1 MNRSFR
7 FDSVMLW
14 YLARRLALAGVMLF
28 GLVCLTF
35 VIANVAPS
43 DPAALAAGPDAG
55 RSQIEQARREYG
67 LDKPLPEQF
76 LRYVGDLAQ
85 GEFGRS
91 VATGRSVGRDL
102 GRYFPATLELCLVAM
117 TIGLAVGIPLGML
130 SALFKDRWLDQL
142 TRIFAVS
149 GIALPPFWFG
159 LLLQLGFAT
168 WLGWLPTSG
177 RLGVATE
184 PPEPITGMLLLDS
197 VLRGDAALFWQSA
210 SYIILPALVLS
221 LPCLASILR
230 VNRSEMVECL
240 RADYITAA
248 RAHGTVPW
256 RLVAVHALKNAT
268 LPTLAIIGL
277 RWGWM
282 MSSTVLVETVFDW
295 PGTGL
300 YAVSSAIAGD
310 FKPVMGVTLIVGL
323 NFMLANLVV
332 DLLYGVLDPR
342 LRDA

>member
-1 MNRSFR
+1 MFAYLLRR
-7 FDSVMLW
+7 F
-14 YLARRLALAGVMLF
+14 ALAGLMLF
-28 GLVCLTF
+28 GLICLTF
-35 VIANVAPS
+35 IIANVAPS
-43 DPAALAAGPDAG
+43 DPAVLAAGPDAG
-55 RSQIEQARREYG
+55 RAQIEQARREYG
-67 LDKPLPEQF
+67 LDKPLPQQF
-76 LRYVGDLAQ
+76 LRYVSDLAR
-85 GEFGRS
+85 GDFGRS
-91 VATGRSVGRDL
+91 IATSRPVGSDL
-102 GRYFPATLELCLVAM
+102 ARYFPATLELCILAM
-117 TIGLAVGIPLGML
+117 AIGLVLGISLGML
-130 SALFKDRWLDQL
+130 SALFKDKWLDHA

-159 LLLQLGFAT
+159 LLLQLGFAV

-177 RLGVATE
+177 RIGVSTD
-184 PPEPITGMLLLDS
+184 PGDPITGMLLVDS
-197 VLRGDAALFWQSA
+197 LLKGNGPLFMQAL
-210 SYIILPALVLS
+210 SYILLPAFVLS

-230 VNRSEMVECL
+230 VNRSEMVEAL

-248 RAHGTVPW
+248 RAHGVSPW
-256 RLVAVHALKNAT
+256 RLVTVHALKNAM

-295 PGTGL
+295 PGIGL

-323 NFMLANLVV
+323 NFMLVNLVV

-342 LRDA
+342 LRHA

>member
-1 MNRSFR
+1 MAS
-7 FDSVMLW
+7 
-14 YLARRLALAGVMLF
+14 YLLRRLALAGLMLI

-55 RSQIEQARREYG
+55 RAQIEQVRREYG
-67 LDKPLPEQF
+67 LDKPLPQQF
-76 LRYVGDLAQ
+76 LRYVGDLAR
-85 GEFGRS
+85 GDFGRS
-91 VATGRSVGRDL
+91 VATGRSVGQDL
-102 GRYFPATLELCLVAM
+102 ARYFPATLELCLLAM
-117 TIGLAVGIPLGML
+117 AIGLVAGISLGML
-130 SALFKDRWLDQL
+130 SALFKDRWLDHA

-159 LLLQLGFAT
+159 LLLQLGFAV

-177 RLGVATE
+177 RIGVSTD
-184 PPEPITGMLLLDS
+184 PGDPITGLLLLDAL
-197 VLRGDAALFWQSA
+197 LRGDCALFTQGL
-210 SYIILPALVLS
+210 SYILLPAFVLS

-230 VNRSEMVECL
+230 VNRSEMVEAL
-240 RADYITAA
+240 RADYITSA
-248 RAHGTVPW
+248 RAHGVSRW
-256 RLVAVHALKNAT
+256 RLVAVHALKNAM

-295 PGTGL
+295 PGIGL
-300 YAVSSAIAGD
+300 YAVSSAISGD

-323 NFMLANLVV
+323 NFMLVNLLV

-342 LRDA
+342 LRHA

>member
-1 MNRSFR
+1 MFSYLLRR
-7 FDSVMLW
+7 F
-14 YLARRLALAGVMLF
+14 ALAGLMLF
-28 GLVCLTF
+28 GLICLTF
-35 VIANVAPS
+35 AIANIAPA

-67 LDKPLPEQF
+67 LEKPLPEQF
-76 LRYVGDLAQ
+76 LRYVTDLTH

-102 GRYFPATLELCLVAM
+102 ARYFPATLELCLLAM
-117 TIGLAVGIPLGML
+117 TIGLVVGISLGML
-130 SALFKDRWLDQL
+130 SALFKDRWLDHA

-159 LLLQLGFAT
+159 LLLQLGFAV

-177 RLGVATE
+177 RIDVSTE
-184 PPEPITGMLLLDS
+184 PGEPITGLLLFDAL
-197 VLRGDAALFWQSA
+197 LRGDGTLFGQSLA
-210 SYIILPALVLS
+210 HILLPALVLS

-230 VNRSEMVECL
+230 VNRSEMVEAL
-240 RADYITAA
+240 RADYVIAA
-248 RAHGTVPW
+248 RAHGVSPW
-256 RLVAVHALKNAT
+256 RLVTVHALKNAM

-295 PGTGL
+295 PGIGL

-323 NFMLANLVV
+323 NFMLVNLVV

>member
-1 MNRSFR
+1 MFSYLLRR
-7 FDSVMLW
+7 F
-14 YLARRLALAGVMLF
+14 ALAGLMLF
-28 GLVCLTF
+28 GLICLTF
-35 VIANVAPS
+35 TIANVAPS

-55 RSQIEQARREYG
+55 RAQIEQARREYG

-76 LRYVGDLAQ
+76 LRYVSDLAK
-85 GEFGRS
+85 GDFGRS
-91 VATGRSVGRDL
+91 VATGRAVGRDL
-102 GRYFPATLELCLVAM
+102 ARYFPATLELCLLAM
-117 TIGLAVGIPLGML
+117 TIGMVVGISFGML
-130 SALFKDRWLDQL
+130 SALFKDKWLDHA

-159 LLLQLGFAT
+159 LLLQLAFAV

-177 RLGVATE
+177 RMGVSTD
-184 PPEPITGMLLLDS
+184 PGDPITGLLLVDS
-197 VLRGDAALFWQSA
+197 LLKGDGALFSQA
-210 SYIILPALVLS
+210 LSYILLPAFVLS

-230 VNRSEMVECL
+230 VNRSEMVEAL
-240 RADYITAA
+240 RADYITSA
-248 RAHGTVPW
+248 RAHGVSPW
-256 RLVAVHALKNAT
+256 RLVTVHALKNAM

-295 PGTGL
+295 PGIGL

-323 NFMLANLVV
+323 NFMLVNLIV

-342 LRDA
+342 LKDA

>member
-1 MNRSFR
+1 
-7 FDSVMLW
+7 MLA
-14 YLARRLALAGVMLF
+14 YLLRRCALAGLMLF

-35 VIANVAPS
+35 VIANVAPA

-55 RSQIEQARREYG
+55 RAQIEQARRDYG

-76 LRYVGDLAQ
+76 VRYVSDLAH
-85 GEFGRS
+85 GNFGRS
-91 VATGRSVGRDL
+91 VATGRSVGQDL
-102 GRYFPATLELCLVAM
+102 VRYFPATLELCLVAM
-117 TIGLAVGIPLGML
+117 AIGLVAGISLGML
-130 SALFKDRWLDQL
+130 SALFKDRWLDHA

-149 GIALPPFWFG
+149 GVALPPFWFG
-159 LLLQLGFAT
+159 LLLQLGFAV

-177 RLGVATE
+177 RVGVSTD
-184 PPEPITGMLLLDS
+184 PGQPISGLLLVDS
-197 VLRGDAALFWQSA
+197 ALRGDGPLFVQCL
-210 SYIILPALVLS
+210 SYILLPALVLS

-230 VNRSEMVECL
+230 VNRSEMVEAL

-248 RAHGTVPW
+248 RAHGVSRW
-256 RLVAVHALKNAT
+256 RLVTVHALKNAM

-282 MSSTVLVETVFDW
+282 MGSTVLVETVFDW
-295 PGTGL
+295 PGIGL
-300 YAVSSAIAGD
+300 YAVSSATAGD

-323 NFMLANLVV
+323 NFMLVNLVV

-342 LRDA
+342 LRHA

>member
-1 MNRSFR
+1 
-7 FDSVMLW
+7 
-14 YLARRLALAGVMLF
+14 MLF

-35 VIANVAPS
+35 VISNIAPS

-55 RSQIEQARREYG
+55 RSQIEQARRDYG

-76 LRYVGDLAQ
+76 LRYVTELSRGD
-85 GEFGRS
+85 FGRS
-91 VATGRSVGRDL
+91 IATGRSVGSDL
-102 GRYFPATLELCLVAM
+102 ARYFPATLELVMLAM
-117 TIGLAVGIPLGML
+117 LMGVLFGVPLGVI
-130 SALFKDRWLDQL
+130 SALRKDGWADHT

-159 LLLQLGFAT
+159 LLLQLAFAA
-168 WLGWLPTSG
+168 WLGLLPTSG
-177 RLGVATE
+177 RLSVFTE
-184 PPEPITGMLLLDS
+184 PPEAITGLLLVDS
-197 VLRGDAALFWQSA
+197 LLRGNFSLFREALSHL
-210 SYIILPALVLS
+210 ILPAIVLS

-230 VNRSEMVECL
+230 VNRSEMVDAL
-240 RADYITAA
+240 RMDYVVAA
-248 RAHGTVPW
+248 RAHGVTQW
-256 RLVAVHALKNAT
+256 RIVTVHALKNAM

-295 PGTGL
+295 PGIGL
-300 YAVSSAIAGD
+300 YAVSSAISGD

-323 NFMLANLVV
+323 NFMIANLIV

-342 LRDA
+342 LRRA

>member
-1 MNRSFR
+1 
-7 FDSVMLW
+7 LTG
-14 YLARRLALAGVMLF
+14 YILRRIGLAGLMLL

-55 RSQIEQARREYG
+55 RSQIEQARRDYG

-76 LRYVGDLAQ
+76 LRYVTDLLHGD
-85 GEFGRS
+85 FGRS
-91 VATGRSVGRDL
+91 IATGRPVGTDL
-102 GRYFPATLELCLVAM
+102 ARYFPATLELVILAM
-117 TIGLAVGIPLGML
+117 LMGVLLGVPLGVL
-130 SALFKDRWLDQL
+130 SALRKDGPVDHA

-159 LLLQLGFAT
+159 LLLQLAFAT
-168 WLGWLPTSG
+168 WLGLLPTSG
-177 RLGVATE
+177 RLSVFTE
-184 PPEPITGMLLLDS
+184 PPPPITGLLLVDS
-197 VLRGDAALFWQSA
+197 LLRGDLGLFREALSHVL
-210 SYIILPALVLS
+210 LPAVVLS

-230 VNRSEMVECL
+230 VNRAEMVEAL
-240 RADYITAA
+240 RMDYVVAA
-248 RAHGTVPW
+248 RAHGVTPW
-256 RLVAVHALKNAT
+256 RIVMVHALKNAM

-295 PGTGL
+295 PGIGL

-310 FKPVMGVTLIVGL
+310 FKPVMGVTLVVGL
-323 NFMLANLVV
+323 NFMVANLVV

-342 LRDA
+342 LRRA

>member
-1 MNRSFR
+1 MFAYLLRR
-7 FDSVMLW
+7 F
-14 YLARRLALAGVMLF
+14 ALAGLMLF
-28 GLVCLTF
+28 GLICLTF
-35 VIANVAPS
+35 IIANVAPS
-43 DPAALAAGPDAG
+43 DPAVLAAGPDAG

-76 LRYVGDLAQ
+76 LRYVTDLAR
-85 GEFGRS
+85 GDFGRS
-91 VATGRSVGRDL
+91 IATGRSVGSDL
-102 GRYFPATLELCLVAM
+102 ARYFPATLELCLLAM
-117 TIGLAVGIPLGML
+117 AIGLVVGISLGML
-130 SALFKDRWLDQL
+130 SALFKDQWLDHI

-159 LLLQLGFAT
+159 LLLQLGFAV

-177 RLGVATE
+177 RIGVSTD
-184 PPEPITGMLLLDS
+184 PGDPITGLLLVDAL
-197 VLRGDAALFWQSA
+197 LRGNGALFWQGL
-210 SYIILPALVLS
+210 SYIALPALVLS

-230 VNRSEMVECL
+230 VNRSEMVEAL
-240 RADYITAA
+240 RADYITSA
-248 RAHGTVPW
+248 RAHGVAPW
-256 RLVAVHALKNAT
+256 RLVTVHALKNAM

-295 PGTGL
+295 PGIGL

-323 NFMLANLVV
+323 NFMLVNLVV

>member
-1 MNRSFR
+1 
-7 FDSVMLW
+7 
-14 YLARRLALAGVMLF
+14 MLF
-28 GLVCLTF
+28 GLICLTF
-35 VIANVAPS
+35 VISNVAPS

-91 VATGRSVGRDL
+91 IATGRSVGTDL
-102 GRYFPATLELCLVAM
+102 LRYLPATLELCILAMLIGVLV
-117 TIGLAVGIPLGML
+117 GVPLGVL
-130 SALFKDRWLDQL
+130 SAVLKDGPIDHV

-149 GIALPPFWFG
+149 GIAMPPFWFG
-159 LLLQLGFAT
+159 LLLQLAFAT
-168 WLGWLPTSG
+168 GLGWLPTSG
-177 RLGVATE
+177 RLSVMTL
-184 PPEPITGMLLLDS
+184 PPDPITGLMLVDA
-197 VLRGDAALFWQSA
+197 VLRGQWDVFREGL
-210 SYIILPALVLS
+210 SYIILPAIVLS
-221 LPCLASILR
+221 FPCLASILR
-230 VNRSEMVECL
+230 VNRGEMVETL

-248 RAHGTVPW
+248 RAHGVTPW
-256 RLVAVHALKNAT
+256 RMICVHALRNAM

-295 PGTGL
+295 PGIGL

-323 NFMLANLVV
+323 NFMIASLIV

-342 LRDA
+342 LREG

>member
-1 MNRSFR
+1 MLSYLLRRS
-7 FDSVMLW
+7 
-14 YLARRLALAGVMLF
+14 ALAGLMLF
-28 GLVCLTF
+28 GLICLTF
-35 VIANVAPS
+35 VIANVAPA

-55 RSQIEQARREYG
+55 RAQIEQARREYG

-76 LRYVGDLAQ
+76 LRYVSDLAH
-85 GEFGRS
+85 GDFGRS
-91 VATGRSVGRDL
+91 VATGRSVGQDL
-102 GRYFPATLELCLVAM
+102 ARYFPATLELCLVAM
-117 TIGLAVGIPLGML
+117 AFGLVAGISLGML
-130 SALFKDRWLDQL
+130 SALFKDQWLDHA

-149 GIALPPFWFG
+149 GVALPPFWFG
-159 LLLQLGFAT
+159 LLLQLGFAV

-177 RLGVATE
+177 RIGVSTD
-184 PPEPITGMLLLDS
+184 PGQPISGLLLVDS
-197 VLRGDAALFWQSA
+197 ALRGNGPLFVQVL
-210 SYIILPALVLS
+210 SYILLPALVLS

-230 VNRSEMVECL
+230 VNRSEMVEAL

-248 RAHGTVPW
+248 RAHGVSRW
-256 RLVAVHALKNAT
+256 RLVTVHALKNAM

-295 PGTGL
+295 PGIGL
-300 YAVSSAIAGD
+300 YAVSSATSGD

-323 NFMLANLVV
+323 NFMLVNLIV

-342 LRDA
+342 LRHA